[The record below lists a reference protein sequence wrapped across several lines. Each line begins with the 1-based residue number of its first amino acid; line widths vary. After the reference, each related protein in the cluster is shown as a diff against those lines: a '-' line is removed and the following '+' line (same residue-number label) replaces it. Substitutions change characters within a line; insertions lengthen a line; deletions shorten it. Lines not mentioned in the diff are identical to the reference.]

1 MMMMKQYFSLLAA
14 LLLIHTATIA
24 QNRNAATIVVE
35 SLPDPSVRLPELV
48 SIKWADI
55 LLKHPNIKVDN
66 FKIIGPNSNEVPFQ
80 LEYLGSPT
88 IQNLLIPVTI
98 SAGKK
103 IVFKILQGKPDTV
116 NEKVFGRYV
125 PERKDDFAWEND
137 KIAFRMYGK
146 ALEATNEN
154 AFGIDVWAKRTDK
167 MILNKWYKTGDYH
180 ADHGDGLD
188 YYSVGFTLGAGDIAP
203 YVDGKIGFPKNYR
216 KSKVLD
222 HGPLRFSFELE
233 YDEWDVAGRMV
244 KVLKRFSL
252 DAGSQLNRVEAT
264 FSFAEKDADMPVVAG
279 IVKRKEKGTISSLT
293 ENKGILGYW
302 EPAHGAD
309 GMIGVGTIMLS
320 PASKAIETA
329 SHLLQ
334 ETMAK
339 NGVPVVYYSGAAWNK
354 AAEIK
359 TAEEWFRY
367 LNQFKG
373 TVSSPLIIKI
383 K

>member
-1 MMMMKQYFSLLAA
+1 MMMKKYLSLLAA
-14 LLLIHTATIA
+14 FLLFYTANIAQNKNTATI
-24 QNRNAATIVVE
+24 IIE
-35 SLPDPSVRLPELV
+35 SPQSPAVRLPELA

-55 LLKHPNIKVDN
+55 LLKYPGIKSDN
-66 FKIIGPNSNEVPFQ
+66 FKVIDSENKEIPFQ
-80 LEYLGSPT
+80 LEYLGSTT

-98 SAGKK
+98 SSGKK
-103 IVFKILQGKPDTV
+103 MLFKLIEGKPDTV
-116 NEKVFGRYV
+116 TPKVFGRYV

-203 YVDGKIGFPKNYR
+203 YVNGKIVFPKNYR

-233 YDEWDVAGRMV
+233 YDEWDVAGKMV
-244 KVLKRFSL
+244 KVVKQFSL
-252 DAGSQLNRVEAT
+252 DAGSQLNRVKAT
-264 FSFAEKDADMPVVAG
+264 FSFAEKDVDMPVVAG
-279 IVKRKEKGTISSLT
+279 IVMRKEKGTISSLT

-302 EPAHGAD
+302 EPEHGAD
-309 GMIGVGTIMLS
+309 GTIGVGTIMLS
-320 PASKAIETA
+320 PSSKTIDTET
-329 SHLLQ
+329 HLLQ
-334 ETMAK
+334 ENMAK
-339 NGVPVVYYSGAAWNK
+339 SGVPIVYYSGAAWNK
-354 AAEIK
+354 AGELK
-359 TAEEWFRY
+359 NAEEWFRY
-367 LNQFKG
+367 LNQFKE
-373 TVSSPLIIKI
+373 TINSSLIIKI